1 MSEITKGTRHKK
13 PNKFVLGFTQ
23 DGATNVYNWV
33 VREDRKHSKI
43 NNNLDGQVSLFL
55 ACVTF
60 RCMFQKL
67 TIH

>member
-1 MSEITKGTRHKK
+1 MLR
-13 PNKFVLGFTQ
+13 FTQ

>member
-13 PNKFVLGFTQ
+13 PNKVVLRFTQ

-43 NNNLDGQVSLFL
+43 NNNLDG
-55 ACVTF
+55 
-60 RCMFQKL
+60 
-67 TIH
+67 

>member
-13 PNKFVLGFTQ
+13 PNKVVLRFTQ

-55 ACVTF
+55 ACF
-60 RCMFQKL
+60 KN
-67 TIH
+67 